1 MHYLRE
7 YTSTHAITYSP
18 SICVVSWIL
27 NRGIIDDARLRIT
40 WTRQDLQSGWIVP
53 KYTTLIFRSMK
64 FIKKGETIFECTSS
78 RIPSA
83 NRETRNNGARI
94 ENICETVMNKLL
106 NARLYT
112 QRRHRKARQTDG
124 RASMWADGYCLARE
138 TRGRETPLF
147 LYYSPPTSSDHVQRL
162 SRVPRER
169 SSAVNSGY
177 FVPSRRIY
185 TNLPSRNGRSGIK
198 NNVPSI
204 ITQIPG
210 VLLLIIPNRSPF
222 DSQKSDV
229 ERR

>member
-40 WTRQDLQSGWIVP
+40 WTRQDLQSGSIAP

-83 NRETRNNGARI
+83 NRETRNNGACI

-147 LYYSPPTSSDHVQRL
+147 LYYSPPTPSFLPNLFR
-162 SRVPRER
+162 SR
-169 SSAVNSGY
+169 SATEPSAARAFKCRKFGLLCSFQAHLY
-177 FVPSRRIY
+177 KPFVP
-185 TNLPSRNGRSGIK
+185 
-198 NNVPSI
+198 
-204 ITQIPG
+204 
-210 VLLLIIPNRSPF
+210 
-222 DSQKSDV
+222 
-229 ERR
+229 

>member
-1 MHYLRE
+1 MH
-7 YTSTHAITYSP
+7 
-18 SICVVSWIL
+18 
-27 NRGIIDDARLRIT
+27 
-40 WTRQDLQSGWIVP
+40 
-53 KYTTLIFRSMK
+53 
-64 FIKKGETIFECTSS
+64 TSS

-177 FVPSRRIY
+177 FLF
-185 TNLPSRNGRSGIK
+185 LPGVSIRTFCPVNGKSGIR

-204 ITQIPG
+204 IKQIPG
-210 VLLLIIPNRSPF
+210 FPLLIIPLRF
-222 DSQKSDV
+222 AK
-229 ERR
+229 ERRRTSNRPSWIRRDRKIDYFDESEFTWRELRICGSIDLIIIDTIIGVETWN